1 MYISLNEEQKNLLN
15 IQMDMLL
22 KKSKEEI
29 KSYELN
35 DKIDINEINIE
46 TLKTIEL
53 AEQIKELLKKEYNS
67 VNQNPQIV
75 KDVEFVIENEQITE
89 TLTEQEMEL
98 AVNKILNF
106 DYSEYNELILDV
118 ITEIIT
124 NRCFINE

>member
-1 MYISLNEEQKNLLN
+1 MYVSLNEEQRNLLN
-15 IQMDMLL
+15 IQIDMLL

-35 DKIDINEINIE
+35 DKIDIDEINIK
-46 TLKTIEL
+46 TFKTIEL
-53 AEQIKELLKKEYNS
+53 AEQIKELFKKEYNS

-98 AVNKILNF
+98 AVNKIMDF
-106 DYSEYNELILDV
+106 DYSVYNELILNV
-118 ITEIIT
+118 IIEIIV
-124 NRCFINE
+124 NRHFGDV